1 MTLRLLA
8 GAPFAGTGHDMN
20 RLTDQ
25 ELIAALQDRLE
36 FNRRALNDLREVTL
50 KLETTNRKLQD
61 SESLKTHFLSNIR
74 NEINNPLAAI
84 LGLATQITGE
94 VGGEQGALIARLIYA
109 EAYALDFQLENIF
122 VAAELEAGDAVPSP
136 ALTDA
141 AAIAA
146 EVTCQMAF
154 QSEAKELSLRRVG
167 LDTLPLVTDPRM
179 LQLMVRNLLANAI
192 EFSPEGSE
200 IEIDVRGGQGEMRIT
215 VRDTGAGIDPAD
227 QEAVFDRFR
236 QLDAGS
242 TKSHRGHGLGLSITR
257 SLAELLGGSVLL
269 ESAPGAGS
277 TFTLILAEL
286 THDVQAL
293 APEGNFVL
301 FGQTELF

>member
-1 MTLRLLA
+1 
-8 GAPFAGTGHDMN
+8 MN

-25 ELIAALQDRLE
+25 ELIEALQERLE
-36 FNRRALNDLREVTL
+36 FNRRALNDLQEVTL
-50 KLETTNRKLQD
+50 KLEATNRKLHE
-61 SESLKTHFLSNIR
+61 SESLKSHFLSNIR

-84 LGLATQITGE
+84 LGLAAQMNGE
-94 VGGEQGALIARLIYA
+94 AGAEQGALIARLIYS

-122 VAAELEAGDAVPSP
+122 AAAELEAGEAVPFP
-136 ALTDA
+136 ALADA
-141 AAIAA
+141 AAIAT
-146 EVTCQMAF
+146 EVAGHMALQF
-154 QSEAKELSLRRVG
+154 EARKLVLRRVG
-167 LDTLPLVTDPRM
+167 LDSLPLVTDPRM

-200 IEIDVRGGQGEMRIT
+200 VEIDVQGGPGELRIS
-215 VRDTGAGIDPAD
+215 VRDSGAGIDPSD

-242 TKSHRGHGLGLSITR
+242 TKNHRGHGLGLSVTR
-257 SLAELLGGSVLL
+257 SLAQLLGGSVLL
-269 ESAPGAGS
+269 ASAPGTGS
-277 TFTLILAEL
+277 TFTLVLPELA
-286 THDVQAL
+286 DYAQVL

>member
-1 MTLRLLA
+1 
-8 GAPFAGTGHDMN
+8 MN
-20 RLTDQ
+20 RLTDH
-25 ELIAALQDRLE
+25 ELIDALRERLD
-36 FNRRALNDLREVTL
+36 FNRRALNDLRAMTD
-50 KLETTNRKLQD
+50 KLEATNRKLQE
-61 SESLKTHFLSNIR
+61 SEALKSHFLSNIR

-122 VAAELEAGDAVPSP
+122 VAAELEAGEAAPSP
-136 ALTDA
+136 ALADA

-146 EVTCQMAF
+146 EVAGQMAL
-154 QSEAKELSLRRVG
+154 QAGAKRISLRRGG
-167 LDTLPLVTDPRM
+167 LETLPLVTDPRM
-179 LQLMVRNLLANAI
+179 LQLMLRNLLANAI
-192 EFSPEGSE
+192 EFSPEGGVVT
-200 IEIDVRGGQGEMRIT
+200 IDVFGEEGGVRIA
-215 VRDTGAGIDPAD
+215 VRDAGAGIDPGN

-257 SLAELLGGSVLL
+257 SLAELLGGRVLL

-277 TFTLILAEL
+277 TFTLVLPELAAA
-286 THDVQAL
+286 VQSL
-293 APEGNFVL
+293 APGGNFVL
-301 FGQTELF
+301 FGQTEWF

>member
-1 MTLRLLA
+1 
-8 GAPFAGTGHDMN
+8 MN
-20 RLTDQ
+20 RLTDH
-25 ELIAALQDRLE
+25 ELIDALRERLD
-36 FNRRALNDLREVTL
+36 FNRRALNDLRAMTATL
-50 KLETTNRKLQD
+50 EATNRRLQE
-61 SESLKTHFLSNIR
+61 SEALKSHFLSNIR

-94 VGGEQGALIARLIYA
+94 VGGEQAALIARLIYA

-122 VAAELEAGDAVPSP
+122 VAAELEAGEAAPSP
-136 ALTDA
+136 ALADA

-146 EVTCQMAF
+146 EVAGQMAL
-154 QSEAKELSLRRVG
+154 QAEARGISLRRGG
-167 LDTLPLVTDPRM
+167 LATLPFVTDPRM
-179 LQLMVRNLLANAI
+179 LQLMLRNLLANAI
-192 EFSPEGSE
+192 EFSPEGGVVG
-200 IEIDVRGGQGEMRIT
+200 IDVLVGEGGMRVA
-215 VRDTGAGIDPAD
+215 VRDAGAGIAPAD

-257 SLAELLGGSVLL
+257 SLAELLGGCVLL

-277 TFTLILAEL
+277 TFTLVLPELAAS
-286 THDVQAL
+286 VQSL

-301 FGQTELF
+301 FGQTEWF